1 MSQIILNRN
10 DQDLI
15 EVDFFQHGASHTE
28 TTLRDELLDG
38 EKSYHFCISNL
49 SVPMRHCPIHPVS
62 SNVELFRIQPRAA
75 RYTQVD
81 QLPVSAASLATFR
94 EIYDYELTFGA
105 LQEKTLELLGEGL
118 ITYAQLAVHAE
129 VDEEDFEFENFQN
142 NVEALQSHVVNSY
155 ITSNQT
161 FLTEDTMFA
170 TPARPHYSVTSFC
183 NTLSER
189 CELFNRE
196 MTETGIN
203 PSWFDFAGQD
213 DRLVPDANINNQEDV
228 RKYIEIKL
236 SCDGSLLFVP
246 SNNFWDFFVISFTG
260 YGAALL
266 GIDTSA
272 LHRTPEGRFMLGLTN
287 NSFSGEL
294 LQRTEVG
301 TRFHPANNTNADV
314 VFIAHHP
321 VFSTCDQ
328 RVKVSVGSHLPILSN
343 VLINNEKQS
352 SERDIAEAFFE
363 TKIKAEV
370 LMTDQQH
377 SVQISSNVYAGQVN
391 LIKKHDPQHTWN
403 KLISSYRL
411 RYMRFFLY
419 ITYRDYQISTNTFKL
434 RKMPV
439 TVDPEDYWAFSVRFV
454 SDS

>member
-62 SNVELFRIQPRAA
+62 DNVELFRIQPRAA
-75 RYTQVD
+75 RYGQVD
-81 QLPVSAASLATFR
+81 QFPVSAAALATFR
-94 EIYDYELTFGA
+94 EIYDYELAFTP
-105 LQEKTLELLGEGL
+105 LREKALELLGEGL

-129 VDEEDFEFENFQN
+129 VDEDDFKFEDFENDT
-142 NVEALQSHVVNSY
+142 EALQSHIVNSY
-155 ITSNQT
+155 ITDNQSY
-161 FLTEDTMFA
+161 LREDTMFT

-196 MTETGIN
+196 ITGTGIN

-213 DRLVPDANINNQEDV
+213 DRAVPDAEINDEGDV
-228 RKYIEIKL
+228 RKYINIKL

-246 SNNFWDFFVISFTG
+246 SNNFWDYFVISFTG

-266 GIDTSA
+266 GLDLSA

-287 NSFSGEL
+287 NSFSNSMLEE
-294 LQRTEVG
+294 TEDG
-301 TRFHPANNTNADV
+301 IRFRPANNTNANV
-314 VFIAHHP
+314 AFIAHHP

-419 ITYRDYQISTNTFKL
+419 ITYRDYQSSTNSFKL

>member
-49 SVPMRHCPIHPVS
+49 SIPMRHCPIHPVS
-62 SNVELFRIQPRAA
+62 DNVELFRIQPRAA

-81 QLPVSAASLATFR
+81 QLPVSAASLAAFR
-94 EIYDYELTFGA
+94 EIYDYNLT
-105 LQEKTLELLGEGL
+105 LPSLREKTLLLLGEGL
-118 ITYAQLAVHAE
+118 INYTQLAVHAE
-129 VDEEDFEFENFQN
+129 VDEDDFKFEDFAND
-142 NVEALQSHVVNSY
+142 VGALQSHVVNSY

-161 FLTEDTMFA
+161 YLEQDTMFT

-196 MTETGIN
+196 MTTTGIN

-213 DRLVPDANINNQEDV
+213 NRRVVDAVINDEGDV
-228 RKYIEIKL
+228 RQLINIKL

-266 GIDTSA
+266 GIDLSA

-287 NSFSGEL
+287 NSFSNTMLEE
-294 LQRTEVG
+294 TEDG
-301 TRFHPANNTNADV
+301 IRFRPANNTNANV
-314 VFIAHHP
+314 AFIAHHP

-419 ITYRDYQISTNTFKL
+419 ITYRDYQSSTNSFKL